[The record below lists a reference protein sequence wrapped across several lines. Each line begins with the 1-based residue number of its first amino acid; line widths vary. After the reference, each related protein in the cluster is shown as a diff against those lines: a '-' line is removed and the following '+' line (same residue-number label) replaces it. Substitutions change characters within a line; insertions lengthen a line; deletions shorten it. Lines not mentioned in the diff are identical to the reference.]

1 MDRLKRQQSVD
12 GLALEVALWFRYCS
26 GVADDATAIEI
37 VDVTAKRLQERALA
51 AKSYPSAFLAM
62 QDIFG
67 SLGEKGTFIKSL
79 NALWATGTMATL
91 TAYQRQAQPMQE

>member
-1 MDRLKRQQSVD
+1 M
-12 GLALEVALWFRYCS
+12 
-26 GVADDATAIEI
+26 
-37 VDVTAKRLQERALA
+37 DVTAKRLQERALA

-67 SLGEKGTFIKSL
+67 SLGENDTFTKSFSKSL